1 MLGIMHVWLC
11 TGEFL
16 LVTAYITEM
25 PLVRGRT
32 AVMEQSKS

>member
-1 MLGIMHVWLC
+1 MLAIVHIWLS
-11 TGEFL
+11 TGEF

-32 AVMEQSKS
+32 ALGVV

>member
-1 MLGIMHVWLC
+1 MFGIVHIWLS

-16 LVTAYITEM
+16 LVTAYLTEM

-32 AVMEQSKS
+32 AVMG